1 MSQPLSQN
9 QFLRALGLGAVLWLF
24 AALLL
29 KVLGP
34 MGIYEGFNRV
44 WLFLAI
50 IPGTAPF
57 VVLFRRVVGLETE
70 QITLGF
76 SIGTGMAIVL
86 DGFALSWIPWL
97 YGGADYV
104 AGAGATI
111 LWGAGVG
118 IFLAWAMERRERARA

>member
-1 MSQPLSQN
+1 MPLSQP
-9 QFLRALGLGAVLWLF
+9 QLVRALAMGAALWLL

-34 MGIYEGFNRV
+34 MGIYEGLNRV

-57 VVLFRRVVGLETE
+57 VVLFRRVVGLKTE

-86 DGFALSWIPWL
+86 DGLALSWIPWL
-97 YGGADYV
+97 YGGAEYI

-111 LWGAGVG
+111 LWGGGVG
-118 IFLAWAMERRERARA
+118 IFLAWGMERRERRAA